1 MDEPTQILQFLR
13 PEGVLP
19 AVLILFVTWIAAGI
33 LTRTFEKLGERFV
46 DRRLLIS
53 QSKAILRL
61 FVFLIGVVVAASMLF
76 RFSNE
81 ALLALGGTV
90 AVAIGFAFKD
100 LLASVIAGVIILAD
114 RPFQVG
120 DRVTFGGYY
129 GEVVQIGLRAVRLVT
144 LDDSLVTIPNS
155 KFLTDPVSSSNA
167 GALDMLVQMDFF
179 IGADQDL
186 ELARKLIGEALA
198 ASPYAYLKKPWVVLV
213 NQVPLA
219 DMLAIRLRAKVYV
232 IDVKY
237 EKALET
243 DVTEQVM
250 AALRAH
256 RIAPPAILHRHV
268 NAA

>member
-1 MDEPTQILQFLR
+1 MENTTDILQFLR
-13 PEGVLP
+13 PQGILP
-19 AVLILFVTWIAAGI
+19 AFFVLFATWIGAGI
-33 LTRTFEKLGERFV
+33 VTRTFAKLGDRFH
-46 DRRLLIS
+46 DRRLLI
-53 QSKAILRL
+53 QQAKAILRL
-61 FVFLIGVVVAASMLF
+61 FVFLGGVAMAASMLF

-120 DRVTFGGYY
+120 DRITFGGYY

-144 LDDSLVTIPNS
+144 LDDNLVTIPNS
-155 KFLTDPVSSSNA
+155 KFLTDPVASGNA

-179 IGADQDL
+179 VGADQDL
-186 ELARKLIGEALA
+186 DLARRLVGEALA
-198 ASPYAYLKKPWVVLV
+198 ASPYAYLKKPWTVLV
-213 NQVPLA
+213 NQVPLG

-250 AALRAH
+250 AVLSEH
-256 RIAPPAILHRHV
+256 QIHPPAILHRH
-268 NAA
+268 AS